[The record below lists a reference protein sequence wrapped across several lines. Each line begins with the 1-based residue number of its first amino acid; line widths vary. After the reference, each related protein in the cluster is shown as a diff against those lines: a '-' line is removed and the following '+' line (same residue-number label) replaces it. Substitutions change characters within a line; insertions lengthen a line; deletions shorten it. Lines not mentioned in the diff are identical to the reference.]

1 MRPNWFIAFP
11 VDGAFV
17 PELPALPPCFRAFP
31 SAELHMTL
39 AFLGACGETVAHRAL
54 AALDERLARAPVGAF
69 PISFGA
75 VVPMGGSRQGYTALS
90 ALLERGR
97 DRATEILTAHR
108 DPLYEAAGRKPER
121 RPPKPHAIMVFL
133 QRSPDRNCDDRFWPA
148 RRASDVTRCGCF

>member
-1 MRPNWFIAFP
+1 
-11 VDGAFV
+11 
-17 PELPALPPCFRAFP
+17 
-31 SAELHMTL
+31 MTL

-121 RPPKPHAIMVFL
+121 RPPKPHVTLARP
-133 QRSPDRNCDDRFWPA
+133 Q
-148 RRASDVTRCGCF
+148 RRASDDQRRAGLAWAADLDLSGVEQRIDRIALYTWSDERPRQLFRIVASRPLG